1 MSTQNT
7 QLTAHN
13 SGTKSRANTGFTLI
27 ELLVVIAIIAI
38 LAAILFP
45 VFATAR
51 EKARSISCLSNMKQL
66 GTATYLY
73 IQDYDETFPLDGHS
87 TNEDSWVF
95 NLDAYI
101 KNKQILRCP
110 SDTSTNWYPRPAG
123 DFTAAR
129 FTSYG
134 TNMWMAP
141 LLAGDT
147 STTHGYTRLVSISS
161 PASTIYSAEMAK
173 NITEDH
179 FEAPWW
185 RPDNTDYVYD
195 TPGTNLDYTRHQ
207 GGSNYF
213 FCDGHAKWM
222 RFDQTFADSGRVDL
236 YDPRR

>member
-7 QLTAHN
+7 QFTTYN
-13 SGTKSRANTGFTLI
+13 SDTKFRANNGFTLI
-27 ELLVVIAIIAI
+27 GLLVVIAVIAI

-45 VFATAR
+45 VFAQAR

-73 IQDYDETFPLDGHS
+73 IQDYDETFPLDGHT

-95 NLDAYI
+95 NLDAYV

-141 LLAGDT
+141 LLAGET
-147 STTHGYTRLVSISS
+147 GTGTHGYTQLASITSS
-161 PASTIYSAEMAK
+161 ASTIYSAETEK
-173 NITEDH
+173 NIIADH
-179 FEAPWW
+179 FHSAWW
-185 RPDNTDYVYD
+185 RPMFPNPATS
-195 TPGTNLDYTRHQ
+195 LCLSAWEFR
-207 GGSNYF
+207 
-213 FCDGHAKWM
+213 A
-222 RFDQTFADSGRVDL
+222 
-236 YDPRR
+236 